1 MPIPRLM
8 KHRPPYTAIFAVL
21 MTAIYVILMAGCD
34 SISTEPQS
42 NQEPKAIPAPAE
54 YRAIVYFD
62 SLMHRGISHRP
73 FLPGDSILCDSLQ
86 SLLWALPDMHDVA
99 NDDIHHRQAA
109 RHLLAK
115 AYLASQCWHKAEVQ
129 ATLLISYSNLSLIT
143 HSRFKH
149 PEPENGYASNPVWDL
164 FDAQSMIMNENIER
178 IGLIHI
184 ERWPELNMDGYD
196 SSTFANLLKVKG
208 VNDDSDIRYKL
219 GSDTDPLYYKRRA
232 RSDTDM
238 TYMFRLAETYLIRA
252 EARYMSGRIHEAEN
266 DLNLI
271 RIRANCSIMIRDVTL
286 RDIREER
293 IRELAGE
300 PTLLIF

>member
-42 NQEPKAIPAPAE
+42 DQEPKAIPAPAE

-62 SLMHRGISHRP
+62 SLLHRGISHRP

-86 SLLWALPDMHDVA
+86 SLLWALPDMRDVA
-99 NDDIHHRQAA
+99 TDDIHHRQAA

-115 AYLASQCWHKAEVQ
+115 AYLASQCWHKAEIQ

-184 ERWPELNMDGYD
+184 ELWPELNMDGYD
-196 SSTFANLLKVKG
+196 SNTFLNLRKVKG

-232 RSDTDM
+232 GSYTDL

-271 RIRANCSIMIRDVTL
+271 RIRANCSVMIRDVTL

>member
-42 NQEPKAIPAPAE
+42 DQEPKAIPASAE

-62 SLMHRGISHRP
+62 SLLHRGISHRP
-73 FLPGDSILCDSLQ
+73 FLPADSILCDSLQ
-86 SLLWALPDMHDVA
+86 SLLWALPDMRDVA
-99 NDDIHHRQAA
+99 TDDIHHRQAA

-115 AYLASQCWHKAEVQ
+115 AYLASECWHKAEIQ

-184 ERWPELNMDGYD
+184 ERWPELNMNGYD
-196 SSTFANLLKVKG
+196 SNTFANLRKVKE

-219 GSDTDPLYYKRRA
+219 GSDSDPLYYKRRA
-232 RSDTDM
+232 RCDTDL

>member
-42 NQEPKAIPAPAE
+42 DQEPKAIPAPAE

-62 SLMHRGISHRP
+62 SLLHRGIFHRP

-271 RIRANCSIMIRDVTL
+271 RIRANCSVMIRDVTL

>member
-21 MTAIYVILMAGCD
+21 VTAIYVILMAGCD
-34 SISTEPQS
+34 SRSTEPQS
-42 NQEPKAIPAPAE
+42 NQEPKTIPAPAE

-62 SLMHRGISHRP
+62 SLLQRGISHRP

-86 SLLWALPDMHDVA
+86 SLLWALPDMRDVA
-99 NDDIHHRQAA
+99 TDDIHHRQAA

-115 AYLASQCWHKAEVQ
+115 AYLASECWHKAEVQ

-164 FDAQSMIMNENIER
+164 FDAKSMIMNENTER

-184 ERWPELNMDGYD
+184 EQWPELNMDGYD
-196 SSTFANLLKVKG
+196 SYTFANLRKVKG

-219 GSDTDPLYYKRRA
+219 GSDADPLYYKRRA
-232 RSDTDM
+232 RSDTDL

-252 EARYMSGRIHEAEN
+252 EARYMSGRIHEAAN
-266 DLNLI
+266 DLNLV

>member
-8 KHRPPYTAIFAVL
+8 KHRPPYTAILAVL
-21 MTAIYVILMAGCD
+21 MTALYILLMAGCD

-42 NQEPKAIPAPAE
+42 DQESKAIPAPAE
-54 YRAIVYFD
+54 IRAIAYFD
-62 SLMHRGISHRP
+62 SLLHRGISLRP
-73 FLPGDSILCDSLQ
+73 FLPGDSILCDSLR
-86 SLLWALPDMHDVA
+86 SLLWALPDRHDVA
-99 NDDIHHRQAA
+99 IDDIHHRQAA

-115 AYLASQCWHKAEVQ
+115 AYLASECWHKAEIQ

-184 ERWPELNMDGYD
+184 ELWPELNMDGYD
-196 SSTFANLLKVKG
+196 SSTFLNLRKVKG

-219 GSDTDPLYYKRRA
+219 GSDTDPLYYKRQA
-232 RSDTDM
+232 GSDTDL

-271 RIRANCSIMIRDVTL
+271 RIRANCSVMIRDVTL

>member
-1 MPIPRLM
+1 MR
-8 KHRPPYTAIFAVL
+8 
-21 MTAIYVILMAGCD
+21 
-34 SISTEPQS
+34 
-42 NQEPKAIPAPAE
+42 
-54 YRAIVYFD
+54 
-62 SLMHRGISHRP
+62 
-73 FLPGDSILCDSLQ
+73 
-86 SLLWALPDMHDVA
+86 DVA
-99 NDDIHHRQAA
+99 TDDIHHRQAA

-115 AYLASQCWHKAEVQ
+115 AYLASQCWHKAEIQ

-164 FDAQSMIMNENIER
+164 FDANSMIMNENIER
-178 IGLIHI
+178 IGLIHT
-184 ERWPELNMDGYD
+184 EQWPELNMDGYD
-196 SSTFANLLKVKG
+196 SNTFAHLRNVKG
-208 VNDDSDIRYKL
+208 IIDDSDIRYKL

-232 RSDTDM
+232 QSDTDL

>member
-42 NQEPKAIPAPAE
+42 DQEPKAIPAPAE

-62 SLMHRGISHRP
+62 SLLHRGISDRP
-73 FLPGDSILCDSLQ
+73 FQPGDSILCDSLQ
-86 SLLWALPDMHDVA
+86 SLLWALPDMRDVA
-99 NDDIHHRQAA
+99 TDDIHHRQAA

-115 AYLASQCWHKAEVQ
+115 AYLASECWHKAEIQ

-143 HSRFKH
+143 HSSFKH
-149 PEPENGYASNPVWDL
+149 PDPENGYASNPVWDL

-184 ERWPELNMDGYD
+184 ELWPELNMDGYD
-196 SSTFANLLKVKG
+196 SNTFANLRKVKG

-232 RSDTDM
+232 RSDTDL

-252 EARYMSGRIHEAEN
+252 EARYMFGRIHEAAN
-266 DLNLI
+266 DLNLV

>member
-1 MPIPRLM
+1 MLNSPIIKIR
-8 KHRPPYTAIFAVL
+8 TE
-21 MTAIYVILMAGCD
+21 ILL
-34 SISTEPQS
+34 SL
-42 NQEPKAIPAPAE
+42 EPKAIPAPAE

-62 SLMHRGISHRP
+62 SLLHRGISHRP
-73 FLPGDSILCDSLQ
+73 FLTGDSILCDSLQ
-86 SLLWALPDMHDVA
+86 SLLWALPDMRDVA
-99 NDDIHHRQAA
+99 TDDIHHRQAA

-115 AYLASQCWHKAEVQ
+115 AYLASQCWHKAEIQ

-184 ERWPELNMDGYD
+184 ELWPELNMDGYD
-196 SSTFANLLKVKG
+196 SNTFANLRKVKG

-232 RSDTDM
+232 GSDTDL
-238 TYMFRLAETYLIRA
+238 TYMFRLRSDTRGGKRPQPDPYPRQLLRNDTRRHPPRHPGGTHTRTCRRAYASNFLII
-252 EARYMSGRIHEAEN
+252 EYMAIDAL
-266 DLNLI
+266 D
-271 RIRANCSIMIRDVTL
+271 ATL
-286 RDIREER
+286 SEC
-293 IRELAGE
+293 LV
-300 PTLLIF
+300 PY

>member
-8 KHRPPYTAIFAVL
+8 KHRPPYTAILAVL
-21 MTAIYVILMAGCD
+21 MTALYILLMAGCD

-42 NQEPKAIPAPAE
+42 DQEPKAIPAPAE
-54 YRAIVYFD
+54 IRAIAYFD
-62 SLMHRGISHRP
+62 SLLHRGISLRP
-73 FLPGDSILCDSLQ
+73 FLPGDSILCDSLR
-86 SLLWALPDMHDVA
+86 SLLWALPDRHDVA
-99 NDDIHHRQAA
+99 IDDIHHRQAA

-115 AYLASQCWHKAEVQ
+115 AYLASECWHKAEIQ

-164 FDAQSMIMNENIER
+164 FDTQSMIMNENIER

-184 ERWPELNMDGYD
+184 ELWPELNMDGYD
-196 SSTFANLLKVKG
+196 SNTFLNLRKVKG

-232 RSDTDM
+232 GSYTDL

-271 RIRANCSIMIRDVTL
+271 RIRANCSVMIRDVTL

>member
-1 MPIPRLM
+1 MLIPRLM

-21 MTAIYVILMAGCD
+21 MAALYILLMTGCD

-42 NQEPKAIPAPAE
+42 DREPKEIPAPAE
-54 YRAIVYFD
+54 VRAIVYFD
-62 SLMHRGISHRP
+62 SLLHRGLSHIP
-73 FLPGDSILCDSLQ
+73 FLPGDSILCDSLR
-86 SLLWALPDMHDVA
+86 SLLWALPDMRDVA
-99 NDDIHHRQAA
+99 TDDIHHRQAA

-164 FDAQSMIMNENIER
+164 FDANSMIMNENIER
-178 IGLIHI
+178 IGLIHT
-184 ERWPELNMDGYD
+184 EQWSELNMDGYD
-196 SSTFANLLKVKG
+196 SNTFANLRKVKE

-219 GSDTDPLYYKRRA
+219 GSDADPLYYKRRA
-232 RSDTDM
+232 QSDTDL

-252 EARYMSGRIHEAEN
+252 EARYMSGRIHEAAN
-266 DLNLI
+266 DLNLV
-271 RIRANCSIMIRDVTL
+271 RIRANCSVMIRDVTL
-286 RDIREER
+286 RDIEEER

>member
-1 MPIPRLM
+1 MAALYIL
-8 KHRPPYTAIFAVL
+8 L
-21 MTAIYVILMAGCD
+21 MTGCD

-42 NQEPKAIPAPAE
+42 DREPKEIPAPAE
-54 YRAIVYFD
+54 VRAIVYFD
-62 SLMHRGISHRP
+62 SLLHRGLSHIP
-73 FLPGDSILCDSLQ
+73 FLPGDSILCDSLR
-86 SLLWALPDMHDVA
+86 SLLWALPDMRDVA
-99 NDDIHHRQAA
+99 TDDIHHRQAA

-164 FDAQSMIMNENIER
+164 FDANSMIMNENIER
-178 IGLIHI
+178 IGLIHT
-184 ERWPELNMDGYD
+184 EQWSELNMDGYD
-196 SSTFANLLKVKG
+196 SNTFANLRKVKE

-219 GSDTDPLYYKRRA
+219 GSDADPLYYKRRA
-232 RSDTDM
+232 QSDTDL

-252 EARYMSGRIHEAEN
+252 EARYMSGRIHEAAN
-266 DLNLI
+266 DLNLV
-271 RIRANCSIMIRDVTL
+271 RIRANCSVMIRDVTL
-286 RDIREER
+286 RDIEEER

>member
-42 NQEPKAIPAPAE
+42 DREPQAIPAPAE
-54 YRAIVYFD
+54 VRAIAYFD
-62 SLMHRGISHRP
+62 SLLHRGLSDRP

-86 SLLWALPDMHDVA
+86 SLLWALPDMHDVTT
-99 NDDIHHRQAA
+99 DDIHHRQAA

-115 AYLASQCWHKAEVQ
+115 AYLASDCWHKAEVQ

-149 PEPENGYASNPVWDL
+149 PEPENGYASNPVWNL
-164 FDAQSMIMNENIER
+164 FDAQSMIMDENTER
-178 IGLIHI
+178 IALIHT
-184 ERWPELNMDGYD
+184 EQWPVQAMTGYGSD
-196 SSTFANLLKVKG
+196 TFVNLRKASG
-208 VNDDSDIRYKL
+208 VDDDSDIRYKL

-232 RSDTDM
+232 QSDTDLI
-238 TYMFRLAETYLIRA
+238 YLFRLAETYLLRA
-252 EARYMSGRIHEAEN
+252 KARFMTGHVYEAAN
-266 DLNLI
+266 DLNLV
-271 RIRANCSIMIRDVTL
+271 RTRANCSVMIRDVTL
-286 RDIREER
+286 RDIDEER

>member
-34 SISTEPQS
+34 SRSTEPQS
-42 NQEPKAIPAPAE
+42 DQEPKEIPAPAE
-54 YRAIVYFD
+54 VRAIVYFD
-62 SLMHRGISHRP
+62 SLLQRGISHRP

-86 SLLWALPDMHDVA
+86 SLLWALPDMRDFA
-99 NDDIHHRQAA
+99 TDDIHHRQAA

-115 AYLASQCWHKAEVQ
+115 AYLASDCRHKAEVQ

-196 SSTFANLLKVKG
+196 SNTFANLRKVKG
-208 VNDDSDIRYKL
+208 INDDSDIRYKL

-232 RSDTDM
+232 RSDTDL

-252 EARYMSGRIHEAEN
+252 EARFMSGRIHEAAN
-266 DLNLI
+266 DLNLV